1 MAAPELLKLA
11 SLAIYQGYFNATYC
25 LKPLVTHDGISVRF
39 RKSDFN
45 HRAYENSNRYG
56 YKDPFSQQ
64 RAERLGW
71 IRAAL
76 QDPNLVLYAGWDKD
90 KRRYFHDKR
99 VTIMIDDF
107 VVVIRLKSAT
117 EATFVT
123 CYVAD
128 NPDTKAKILSSPKW
142 ISPFV

>member
-25 LKPLVTHDGISVRF
+25 LKPLVTHDGFSVRF

-45 HRAYENSNRYG
+45 HCAYESSRRDG
-56 YKDPFSQQ
+56 YKDVFSPQ

-71 IRAAL
+71 LREAL
-76 QDPNLVLYAGWDKD
+76 QDPNLKLRAGWDKD
-90 KRRYFHDKR
+90 KRRYDHKRR
-99 VTIMIDDF
+99 VTIMIEDF
-107 VVVIRLKSAT
+107 VVVIRMKSAK
-117 EATFVT
+117 EADFVT

-128 NPDTKAKILSSPKW
+128 DPDTKSKILGGPDW
-142 ISPFV
+142 INPFV